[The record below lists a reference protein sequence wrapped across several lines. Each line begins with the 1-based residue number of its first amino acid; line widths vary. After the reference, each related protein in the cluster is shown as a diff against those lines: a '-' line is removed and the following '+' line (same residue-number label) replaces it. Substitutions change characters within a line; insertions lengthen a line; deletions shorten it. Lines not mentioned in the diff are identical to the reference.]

1 MCSALCCNV
10 LTRLSFKYLLLCL
23 TSKLLVC
30 YMFFTWIIFV
40 VWEAH
45 CPNFGPRVTWL
56 FSFFFFLLV
65 GEGIMS
71 TGWLIVSKQGW
82 SKLSW
87 VPVLSFSNDSCRQQ
101 DVIWGC
107 RGQGRSHSF
116 CVICGVFSATQVL
129 CPWIQ
134 NSVGF
139 ISTLKGFLNDFS
151 DGSWRIA
158 LTRLHCVPWW
168 SISEMACTLTKT
180 LQRCPK
186 VFFLCGACKIRP
198 LQYLNLRMLF
208 SVYASLSLLTSM
220 NAAYRVVIPL
230 CWSWKNYRCVCKK
243 LQMNY

>member
-1 MCSALCCNV
+1 
-10 LTRLSFKYLLLCL
+10 
-23 TSKLLVC
+23 
-30 YMFFTWIIFV
+30 
-40 VWEAH
+40 
-45 CPNFGPRVTWL
+45 
-56 FSFFFFLLV
+56 
-65 GEGIMS
+65 MS

-116 CVICGVFSATQVL
+116 CVIYGFFSATQVL

-208 SVYASLSLLTSM
+208 SVYAFPSLLNSM
-220 NAAYRVVIPL
+220 NAEWLFPCAGLGKITGVFARNCKWTTKSWYIWPGSVWGQLYRASAIIIKSQNVWPEQTVYY
-230 CWSWKNYRCVCKK
+230 WVRNVTQW
-243 LQMNY
+243 